1 MKRLVFASTV
11 LYSLLFG
18 ATPEQVE
25 QYLSVSNSEEQL
37 IALQQR
43 YSAMHENL
51 NKESN
56 DTTPYDMQ
64 LLSIRFRDYLQ
75 KNLSEDEMNEIL
87 ENYKKTA
94 LLHFVSA
101 TDETP
106 DPKAMAA
113 YIAQLPNLPDAQE
126 RIGIVKEI
134 TKHFYAKDAI
144 STLYKKLIKPLFEK
158 GIGAQDIDK
167 SRLKDV
173 EKNYLGMMQ
182 EAGYNETLYATK
194 DFDIEEL
201 KALRD
206 IAKNS
211 ATDHEVKAVYGAIA
225 YALQEFFNTLA
236 KRFDAKQH
244 LSIKHHKKKHLQ

>member
-1 MKRLVFASTV
+1 MKRLVFVSTV
-11 LYSLLFG
+11 LCSLLFG

-43 YSAMHENL
+43 YSAMQNNL

-87 ENYKKTA
+87 ENYKNTA

-101 TDETP
+101 TDEP
-106 DPKAMAA
+106 ADPQEVAK
-113 YIAQLPNLPDAQE
+113 YIAQLSNDPDAQE
-126 RIGIVKEI
+126 RIDLIKEI
-134 TKHFYAKDAI
+134 SKHFYSKEALM
-144 STLYKKLIKPLFEK
+144 TLYKKLIKPLFEK

-182 EAGYNETLYATK
+182 EAGYNETLYATR

-236 KRFDAKQH
+236 KRFDAKRH
-244 LSIKHHKKKHLQ
+244 LSAQPDKH